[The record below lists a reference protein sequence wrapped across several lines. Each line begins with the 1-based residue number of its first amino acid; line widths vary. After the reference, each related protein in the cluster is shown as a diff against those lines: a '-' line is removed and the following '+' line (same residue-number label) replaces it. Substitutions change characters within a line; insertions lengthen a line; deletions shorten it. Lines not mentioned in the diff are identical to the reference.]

1 MLKFTAGN
9 MFDIDADI
17 LINTINCVGVMGCG
31 VALAFKKRYPYMFKR
46 YRYLCRSNQMHP
58 GILWNYKTHDNKL
71 IVNFPTKDHWRE
83 PSKYLY
89 IKHGLK
95 ELRSLLKEA
104 NNNTLVALPALG
116 CGHGGLDWDIVK
128 EMIQEHLENL
138 SNVIVYVFQPQDSR
152 KLGGT

>member
-1 MLKFTAGN
+1 MIKFISGD

-17 LINTINCVGVMGCG
+17 LVNTINCVGVMGCG
-31 VALAFKKRYPYMFKR
+31 VALAFKKKYPYMFKR

-58 GILWNYKTHDNKL
+58 GILWNYKTPDGKL

-83 PSKYLY
+83 PSRYSY
-89 IKHGLK
+89 IEHGLE

-104 NNNTLVALPALG
+104 DKDTSIALPALG

-128 EMIQEHLENL
+128 EMISEQL
-138 SNVIVYVFQPQDSR
+138 SDLDNVNVYVFQPGDSR
-152 KLGGT
+152 KLGE